1 MKKLLTLPPC
11 LVNTTVGYPTHGYSS
26 EAPPGLFE
34 ASYACTPT
42 FCACD
47 PIDRKVGSG
56 GGTAWLLKSCHEAEG
71 EGESFEG
78 WLAKEKRILLH
89 AGGQSR
95 RLPSYAPSGK
105 VLTPIPI
112 FRWAKGQRLSQNLLE
127 LQLPLYESIMELA
140 PEGLHTLIA
149 SGDVFVRAGKLQEI
163 PFADVVCFGLWAN
176 PELASRHGVFVSDF
190 SAPER
195 LEYMLQKPTV
205 EELGR
210 LMPEHLLMMDVGIW
224 LLSDRAVDVLMR
236 KSLRGG
242 EIAYYDLYGEF
253 GCSLGDSPKRVDE
266 EVSSLSVAVVPLP
279 EGEFYHYGTNEEMIS
294 STVAIQN
301 LVLDQ
306 RSIYHLGVKPH
317 PSIFIQNSVSELRL
331 THDNQNIWIENSHIG
346 KGWTLSRNNI
356 VTGVP
361 RNEWRLS
368 LQPSACVDVVPW
380 EEHSYVLRPYGFFDE
395 FRGRLGD
402 ASTTFLGKPA
412 SQWLESHGIRQEDVQ
427 GSEDIQMSKLF
438 PVCNASV
445 SEMGSLFQWMLADNP
460 SADDEGA
467 RLYKEAEKVSADD
480 ICLHANIGRLE
491 SQRLAFRKQNLIAL
505 ALNHRHSVFYQTNLK
520 DMAREFVEA
529 GIPLPQELAEG
540 EPLLKRIGDQMF
552 RSQYL
557 RLLGN
562 ARANERRAACRLFR
576 AQPSLA
582 EGQDG
587 SREEAQAFSLLR
599 QGLITYTTPKGLN
612 KDSRGLSEAVP
623 SVHPHRDV
631 YCDQIVWSRSPLRI
645 DIAGGWTDTPPY
657 CLSNGGNVVNLA
669 VELNGQQPLQAYVKC
684 CQEPKIILR
693 SIDLGAAET
702 VTTYEELQDFA
713 RVGSP
718 FSIPK
723 AALALAGFSP
733 AFSEAHYKTLEEQ
746 LRDFG
751 CGIELTLLSAVPAGS
766 GMGTSS
772 ILASTVLGALSDFCG
787 LGWDKTHVCNR
798 TLALEQ
804 LLTTGG
810 GWQDQYGGVLH
821 GLKLLRTGAGFDQT
835 PVVNWL
841 PDTLYTDPEYAPCHL
856 LYYTGIT
863 RTAKRILAEIVRNMF
878 LSDTSTLRLL
888 HQMKEHALETQAAIM
903 RGDFHALASLVG
915 KTWEQNKQL
924 DPGTNPPE
932 VEAIIR
938 RVSDLCL
945 GLKLPGAGGGG
956 YLYMIAK
963 DANAAAIIRKTL
975 TSEPPNPRARFVEMS
990 LSRTGMQTSRS

>member
-1 MKKLLTLPPC
+1 MKTLLSLPPC
-11 LVNTTVGYPTHGYSS
+11 LS
-26 EAPPGLFE
+26 EGIFKD
-34 ASYACTPT
+34 C
-42 FCACD
+42 FVACD
-47 PIDRKVGSG
+47 PPGRKVGSG

-71 EGESFEG
+71 GGESFGE

-149 SGDVFVRAGKLQEI
+149 SGDVYVRAGKLQEI
-163 PFADVVCFGLWAN
+163 PFADVVCYGIWAN
-176 PELASRHGVFVSDF
+176 PELASRHGVFVSDVR
-190 SAPER
+190 APSR
-195 LEYMLQKPTV
+195 LAYSLQKPSV

-210 LMPEHLLMMDVGIW
+210 LMPEHLLLMDVGIW
-224 LLSDRAVDVLMR
+224 LLSNRAVEVLMR

-242 EIAYYDLYGEF
+242 EISFYDLYGEF
-253 GCSLGDSPKRVDE
+253 GCSLGDSPTHRDE
-266 EVSSLSVAVVPLP
+266 EVSRLSVAVVPLP
-279 EGEFYHYGTNEEMIS
+279 EGEFYHYGTNQEMIT

-317 PSIFIQNSVSELRL
+317 PSIFIQNSVSELTL
-331 THDNQNIWIENSHIG
+331 TSDNQNLWIENSHVAL
-346 KGWTLSRNNI
+346 GWTLSRNNI

-361 RNEWRLS
+361 RNDWRLS
-368 LQPSACVDVVPW
+368 LPPSACVDVVPW
-380 EEHSYVLRPYGFFDE
+380 GEHSYVLRPYGFFDE
-395 FRGRLGD
+395 FRGSLAD
-402 ASTTFLGKPA
+402 ASTTFLSKPA
-412 SQWLESHGIRQEDVQ
+412 SQWLERHGLRAEDIE
-427 GSEDIQMSKLF
+427 GSEDIQASRLF
-438 PVCNASV
+438 PVCGSDI
-445 SEMGSLFQWMLADNP
+445 SETGSLLQWMLADSP
-460 SADDEGA
+460 TRGDEGA
-467 RLYKEAEKVSADD
+467 TLYKEAEKVSAND
-480 ICLHANIGRLE
+480 ICLHANIRRLE
-491 SQRLAFRKQNLIAL
+491 RQRLAFRKHNLVAL

-529 GIPLPQELAEG
+529 GIPLPQTLGEG

-552 RSQYL
+552 RSQFL
-557 RLLGN
+557 RLL
-562 ARANERRAACRLFR
+562 
-576 AQPSLA
+576 
-582 EGQDG
+582 GQDG
-587 SREEAQAFSLLR
+587 SREEARAFSLLR
-599 QGLITYTTPKGLN
+599 QGFISGITAQKQ
-612 KDSRGLSEAVP
+612 
-623 SVHPHRDV
+623 HPRRDV

-657 CLSNGGNVVNLA
+657 CLSSGGNVVNLA
-669 VELNGQQPLQAYVKC
+669 VDLNGQQPLQAYVKC
-684 CQEPKIILR
+684 CDEPKIILR

-733 AFSEAHYKTLEEQ
+733 TFSEAHYKSLEEQ

-772 ILASTVLGALSDFCG
+772 ILASTVLGAVSDFCG
-787 LGWDKTHVCNR
+787 LGWDKTQVCNR
-798 TLALEQ
+798 TLVLEQ

-821 GLKLLRTGAGFDQT
+821 GLKLLRTGPGFDQT
-835 PVVNWL
+835 PVASWL
-841 PDTLYTDPEYAPCHL
+841 PDTLYTDPACAPCHL

-863 RTAKRILAEIVRNMF
+863 RTAKTILREIVRNMF
-878 LSDTSTLRLL
+878 LSDTETLRLL
-888 HQMKEHALETQAAIM
+888 RQMKEHALEAQAAIM
-903 RGDFHALASLVG
+903 RGDFPGLASLVG
-915 KTWEQNKQL
+915 KTWEQNKRL
-924 DPGTNPPE
+924 DPGTDPKE
-932 VEAIIR
+932 VEEIIR
-938 RVSDLCL
+938 RVGDLCL

-956 YLYMIAK
+956 FLYMIAK
-963 DANAAAIIRKTL
+963 DANAAAIIRRTL
-975 TSEPPNPRARFVEMS
+975 TLNAPNPRARFVEMS

>member
-1 MKKLLTLPPC
+1 MKKLLTVPPC

-47 PIDRKVGSG
+47 PSGRKVGSG

-163 PFADVVCFGLWAN
+163 PFADVVCYGIWAN

-195 LEYMLQKPTV
+195 LEYMLQKPSV

-224 LLSDRAVDVLMR
+224 LLSDRAVEMLMR

-242 EIAYYDLYGEF
+242 EVAYYDLYGEF
-253 GCSLGDSPKRVDE
+253 GCSLGDSPKQVDE
-266 EVSSLSVAVVPLP
+266 EVSSLSVAVIPLP
-279 EGEFYHYGTNEEMIS
+279 EGEFYHYGTNQEMIS

-331 THDNQNIWIENSHIG
+331 THDNQNVWIENSHIG

-356 VTGVP
+356 ITGVP
-361 RNEWRLS
+361 RNDWRLS
-368 LQPSACVDVVPW
+368 LPPNACVDVVPW
-380 EEHSYVLRPYGFFDE
+380 GDEGYVLRPYGFFDE
-395 FRGRLGD
+395 FRGSLAD
-402 ASTTFLGKPA
+402 ASTTFLGRPA
-412 SQWLESHGIRQEDVQ
+412 NQWLESHRIGQEDVQ
-427 GSEDIQMSKLF
+427 GSGDIQMSKLF
-438 PVCNASV
+438 PVTAGSV
-445 SEMGSLFQWMLADNP
+445 EEMGCIVQWMLCESP

-467 RLYKEAEKVSADD
+467 RLYKEAEKVSAND
-480 ICLHANIGRLE
+480 ICCYANISRLE
-491 SQRLAFRKQNLIAL
+491 SQRLAFRKQNLTAL
-505 ALNHRHSVFYQTNLK
+505 AENHRHSVFYQTNLK

-529 GIPLPQELAEG
+529 GLPLPQELGEG
-540 EPLLKRIGDQMF
+540 EPLLKRIGDHMF

-557 RLLGN
+557 RLLGK
-562 ARANERRAACRLFR
+562 
-576 AQPSLA
+576 
-582 EGQDG
+582 DG
-587 SREEAQAFSLLR
+587 SKEEARAFSLLR
-599 QGLITYTTPKGLN
+599 QGLIAGVTAEKQRPRL
-612 KDSRGLSEAVP
+612 AV
-623 SVHPHRDV
+623 H
-631 YCDQIVWSRSPLRI
+631 CDQIVWSRSPLRI

-657 CLSNGGNVVNLA
+657 CLSSGGNVVNLA

-684 CQEPKIILR
+684 CDEPKVILR

-733 AFSEAHYKTLEEQ
+733 TFSEAHHKSLREQ
-746 LRDFG
+746 LQDFG

-835 PVVNWL
+835 PLVSWL
-841 PDTLYTDPEYAPCHL
+841 PDTLYTDPVYAPCHL

-863 RTAKRILAEIVRNMF
+863 RTAKQILAEIVRNMF

-915 KTWEQNKQL
+915 KTWEQNKRL

-938 RVSDLCL
+938 CVSDLCL

-956 YLYMIAK
+956 FLYMIAK

-975 TSEPPNPRARFVEMS
+975 TENAPNPRARFVEMS